1 MKQLVCCPLCI
12 FAHVFCLLIKST
24 CLLSSG
30 LNAWL
35 LLLFKSF
42 INNDRE
48 HLAYHTMLLYQCLK
62 FQIWMWIS
70 LEQYWLL
77 MLFFTN
83 NVHPLTA
90 CWCWLLLI
98 ILILAGLSHH
108 VMVLIWMIIESTFL
122 MQHTGSRI
130 CYISLKKAFWLFLDQ
145 IAAWFYSQ
153 PVGIV

>member
-1 MKQLVCCPLCI
+1 MKQLVCCPLYI

-30 LNAWL
+30 SNAWL

-62 FQIWMWIS
+62 FQMWMWIS
-70 LEQYWLL
+70 LKQYWCW
-77 MLFFTN
+77 FFTN

-108 VMVLIWMIIESTFL
+108 VKGFL
-122 MQHTGSRI
+122 YGWLLSRH
-130 CYISLKKAFWLFLDQ
+130 SLCSILDPEFVIYLWKRHFDFFLDQ